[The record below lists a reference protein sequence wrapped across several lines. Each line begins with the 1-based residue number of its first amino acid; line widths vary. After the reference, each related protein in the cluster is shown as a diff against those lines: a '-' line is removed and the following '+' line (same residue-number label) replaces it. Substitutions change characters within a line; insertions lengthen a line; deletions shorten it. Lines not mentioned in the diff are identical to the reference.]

1 MMLKG
6 LSRIDDDTYEVW
18 GKFAVDGLSG
28 WHVVGV
34 ELDAVDGE
42 TTVHLEAFG
51 INPNDHPD
59 ATGGIFYTTN
69 NGSDGYSGGSP
80 YEIKLTYT
88 TNKTVNDVLDETGN
102 WSTSKMK
109 SWIMK

>member
-1 MMLKG
+1 M
-6 LSRIDDDTYEVW
+6 

-59 ATGGIFYTTN
+59 ATGGIFLHKQITAVMV
-69 NGSDGYSGGSP
+69 
-80 YEIKLTYT
+80 
-88 TNKTVNDVLDETGN
+88 TVGAHHTR
-102 WSTSKMK
+102 
-109 SWIMK
+109 